1 MKTLRTAALGLAA
14 LTLSACGRTPGV
26 TIHAPTEGETLPGP
40 AVRVTLGALN
50 VDIAPVAEQRPGAAH
65 YHLFLDVDVT
75 PLDEPVPQGVGG
87 VVHLGGGQSEFHFD
101 SLAAGPHR
109 LIAVLGD
116 NTHVPLARAHA
127 DTVNF
132 IVGPWP

>member
-1 MKTLRTAALGLAA
+1 MTTPRVMLVVAGLG
-14 LTLSACGRTPGV
+14 LSACGGAPSV
-26 TIHAPTEGETLPGP
+26 TIITPTEGEAVPGP
-40 AVRVTLGALN
+40 AVQIALGIAN
-50 VDIAPVAEQRPGAAH
+50 VEIAPVAEQRPGAAH
-65 YHLFLDVDVT
+65 AHLFLDVDLT
-75 PLDEPVPQGVGG
+75 PLDAPVPPGVAG
-87 VVHLGGGQSEFHFD
+87 VVHLGGGQLEYRFD

-116 NTHVPLARAHA
+116 NTHVPLPHARA